1 MKVRKIKRKN
11 LISAWQMTFIVL
23 AIWIISALSGVWI
36 TRVIN
41 THFPVEE
48 EVKNF
53 SIVIAFVLGSTL
65 IALPITYLITS
76 ASMKV
81 TLTISECIDRIAEG
95 DFTTQMPNIG
105 KNEYV
110 NAVVNNFNKMVQKL
124 NTVSII
130 NSDFISSFSHEFKTP
145 IVSIKG
151 YAELLKESG
160 GLNKE
165 QIEYLDIIIE
175 ESKRLTKLSESTL
188 LISKLDSQKVML
200 KEEEFYVKGQI
211 ENTILLFDSQLK
223 EKNIELETTLKRVKI
238 KSDPDF
244 IKEIWINLISNAIK
258 YSNNGGKI
266 QVSMK
271 SDKNNLFVT
280 VSDNGIGMD
289 KETKEKAFEKFY
301 QKEKSHSMRGLGL
314 GLSIVKRIVD
324 LAGGEITC
332 ESELN
337 KGTRITVMLPKNT

>member
-1 MKVRKIKRKN
+1 MKIRKLKRKN
-11 LISAWQMTFIVL
+11 LISAWQMTSIVL

-41 THFPVEE
+41 THFPAEE
-48 EVKNF
+48 GVKNF
-53 SIVIAFVLGSTL
+53 SIAIAFILGSTL

-124 NTVSII
+124 NAVTML
-130 NSDFISSFSHEFKTP
+130 NNDFISSFSHEFKTP
-145 IVSIKG
+145 MVSIKG

-160 GLNKE
+160 GLTKE
-165 QIEYLDIIIE
+165 QIEYVDIIIE
-175 ESKRLTKLSESTL
+175 ESKRLAKLSETTL
-188 LISKLDSQKVML
+188 LISKLDSQKVIL
-200 KEEEFYVKGQI
+200 KEEEFYIKGQI

-223 EKNIELETTLKRVKI
+223 EKNIEIETTLKRIKI

-258 YSNNGGKI
+258 YSKNGGKI
-266 QVSMK
+266 IITMK
-271 SDKNNLFVT
+271 SDKNSLS
-280 VSDNGIGMD
+280 VSIIDNGIGMD
-289 KETKEKAFEKFY
+289 KETQEKAFEKFY

-314 GLSIVKRIVD
+314 GLSIVKKIVD
-324 LAGGEITC
+324 LADGTIAC
-332 ESELN
+332 ESELK
-337 KGTRITVMLPKNT
+337 KGTKITVTLPKNM